1 MRKLGRTAD
10 ARMAMLRTQ
19 ASELLW
25 YGRLETTVDRAKEV
39 RGIAEEMITLA
50 MDTYTDTVAVTKTVT
65 NKSTGVKIGRA
76 HV

>member
-25 YGRLETTVDRAKEV
+25 YGRLETTRSEEV
-39 RGIAEEMITLA
+39 
-50 MDTYTDTVAVTKTVT
+50 V
-65 NKSTGVKIGRA
+65 
-76 HV
+76 